1 MEPRN
6 RKMDRGVGYL
16 MGKKINKVIVSGEVV
31 DIETLARL
39 RPWMEDEARK
49 KKGSFGKTSLI
60 TDYDAGR
67 DVYKFKIYV

>member
-1 MEPRN
+1 
-6 RKMDRGVGYL
+6 
-16 MGKKINKVIVSGEVV
+16 MGKKINKVIVSGEVM

-49 KKGSFGKTSLI
+49 KKGSFGKTNLI

>member
-39 RPWMEDEARK
+39 RPWMEDEVRK